1 MNQEEKTADPLVKK
15 SNTRST
21 TALLLTFCL
30 LTSLVGCSSPLATVQ
45 GTVSYE
51 GTPIAKGMI
60 TFTPADGKGSVVGCN
75 IENGKYLATGV
86 TPGKNVL
93 TVAAVKQVTFSRS
106 SEEMSKMAASN
117 AGNGGI
123 QGLIDPADIV
133 PANAKGNA
141 AEHSVNTGSNTIDL
155 QLTKP

>member
-1 MNQEEKTADPLVKK
+1 M
-15 SNTRST
+15 
-21 TALLLTFCL
+21 
-30 LTSLVGCSSPLATVQ
+30 ATVQ

-51 GTPIAKGMI
+51 GTPIEKGMI
-60 TFTPADGKGSVVGCN
+60 TFTPVDGKGSVVGCN
-75 IENGKYLATGV
+75 VENGKYIANGV

-117 AGNGGI
+117 AGKGGI
-123 QGLIDPADIV
+123 EGLIDPADIV
-133 PANAKGNA
+133 PPNAKGNS
-141 AEHSVNTGSNTIDL
+141 AEHSLNVGNNTIDL